1 MQGGFFVIQSITGS
15 AQAYVLEKAL
25 SASSLRQKTI
35 SNNIANVNTPK
46 FKRSEVLFEDI
57 LQQKMSGSQQ
67 LDLAKTNEKH
77 ISTQSQALAPTMRM
91 VADNS
96 FRTDGNNVDI
106 DIEMANMAKN
116 SIYYDALAQQLS
128 RYFTTLKSVIKEGRG

>member
-1 MQGGFFVIQSITGS
+1 VIQSITGS
-15 AQAYVLEKAL
+15 VQANILEKAL

-35 SNNIANVNTPK
+35 SNNIANVNTPG

-57 LQQKMSGSQQ
+57 LQQKMSGSR
-67 LDLAKTNEKH
+67 LNLAKTNERH
-77 ISTQSQALAPTMRM
+77 LSTQPQSLAPTMRM
-91 VADNS
+91 VTDNS

-128 RYFTTLKSVIKEGRG
+128 RYFTGLKSVIKEGRG

>member
-1 MQGGFFVIQSITGS
+1 MIQSITGS

-67 LDLAKTNEKH
+67 LELAKTNEKH

-106 DIEMANMAKN
+106 DVEMANMAKN

>member
-1 MQGGFFVIQSITGS
+1 MIQSIMGS
-15 AQAYVLEKAL
+15 SQAYVLEKAL

-46 FKRSEVLFEDI
+46 FKRSEVLFEDV
-57 LQQKMSGSQQ
+57 LQQKMFGSQ
-67 LDLAKTNEKH
+67 LELAKTNEKH
-77 ISTQSQALAPTMRM
+77 ISTQSQALGPTMHT
-91 VADNS
+91 VTDNS

-128 RYFTTLKSVIKEGRG
+128 RYFSTLKSVIKEGKG

>member
-1 MQGGFFVIQSITGS
+1 MIQSITGS
-15 AQAYVLEKAL
+15 VQANILEKAL

-35 SNNIANVNTPK
+35 SNNIANVNTPG

-57 LQQKMSGSQQ
+57 LQQKMSGSR
-67 LDLAKTNEKH
+67 LNLAKTNERH
-77 ISTQSQALAPTMRM
+77 LSTQPQSLAPTMRM
-91 VADNS
+91 VTDNS

-128 RYFTTLKSVIKEGRG
+128 RYFTGLKSVIKEGRG

>member
-1 MQGGFFVIQSITGS
+1 MIQSITGS

-57 LQQKMSGSQQ
+57 LQQKMSGTQQ

>member
-1 MQGGFFVIQSITGS
+1 MIQSITGS

>member
-1 MQGGFFVIQSITGS
+1 MQGGFFVIQSIMGS
-15 AQAYVLEKAL
+15 SQAYVLEKAL

-46 FKRSEVLFEDI
+46 FKRSEVLFEDV
-57 LQQKMSGSQQ
+57 LQQKMFGSQ
-67 LDLAKTNEKH
+67 LELAKTNEKH
-77 ISTQSQALAPTMRM
+77 ISTQSQALGPTMRT
-91 VADNS
+91 VTDNS

-128 RYFTTLKSVIKEGRG
+128 RYFSTLKSAINEGRR

>member
-1 MQGGFFVIQSITGS
+1 MLQSITGS

-77 ISTQSQALAPTMRM
+77 ISTQSQGLAPTMRM

-128 RYFTTLKSVIKEGRG
+128 RYFSTLKSVIKEGRG

>member
-1 MQGGFFVIQSITGS
+1 MIQSITGS

-77 ISTQSQALAPTMRM
+77 ISTQPQALAPTMRM

>member
-1 MQGGFFVIQSITGS
+1 MIQSITGS
-15 AQAYVLEKAL
+15 AQAYILEKAL

>member
-1 MQGGFFVIQSITGS
+1 MIQSILGS
-15 AQAYVLEKAL
+15 SQAYVLEKAL

-35 SNNIANVNTPK
+35 SNNIANVNTPN
-46 FKRSEVLFEDI
+46 FKRSEVVFEDI
-57 LQQKMSGSQQ
+57 LQQKMSGTQ
-67 LDLAKTNEKH
+67 LALAQTNEKH
-77 ISTQSQALAPTMRM
+77 ISTQSQSVVPSINL

-106 DIEMANMAKN
+106 DAEMANMAKN

-128 RYFTTLKSVIKEGRG
+128 RYFTSIKSAINEGRR